1 MNRFSPTTRACG
13 AALLAG
19 FGVVPALAADNEIT
33 TAISGYGTVA
43 ATVTDNS
50 DTQYISSLQQFKGA
64 TKEPDIGAE
73 SRLGLQGV
81 VTFDPQFSV
90 TAQALAKRRGNT
102 DFDIGT
108 EWLFG
113 QYTPMPGLDLRLGR
127 VAMPT
132 FLVSDSRNVGYAAT
146 WLRAPNE
153 VYTVMPF
160 TTLDGG
166 QAIWRATVGSVAL
179 TSQLSYGKTSVTV
192 AAGTGSFNV
201 DAKSVVSLAFVAETG
216 NWTLRLADSRMS
228 LPTSIPLSQTVTLN
242 FTNKDTFLSAG
253 VQYDDGKVIVLSEFA
268 KRSEDNA
275 PILGEPLSAS
285 ASSYVAAGYRIG
297 SFTPMV
303 RYSHVK
309 YGKSLTAAP
318 VQNSEGLILRYD
330 AFRNVAFKAQ
340 IDRYDASNP
349 TAFISTQA
357 TTGKKIDV
365 LSVGADFVF

>member
-1 MNRFSPTTRACG
+1 MHRFNPISRACG
-13 AALLAG
+13 VALLAG
-19 FGVVPALAADNEIT
+19 LGAVPSNAAENEIT

-43 ATVTDNS
+43 ATVTDDS

-64 TKEPDIGAE
+64 TKQPDIGGE

-81 VTFDPQFSV
+81 ITFGSQFSV

-113 QYTPMPGLDLRLGR
+113 QYTPIPGLDLRLGR

-132 FLVSDSRNVGYAAT
+132 FLVSDTRNVGYAAT

-166 QAIWRATVGSVAL
+166 QAIWRSTVGGVAL
-179 TSQLSYGKTSVTV
+179 TSQLSYGKASVTV
-192 AAGTGSFNV
+192 ASGAGSFEV
-201 DAKSVVSLAFVAETG
+201 DAKSVISLALVAETG
-216 NWTLRLADSRMS
+216 NWTLRVADSRMS
-228 LPTSIPLSQTVTLN
+228 LPTSIPLSQTFTLN
-242 FTNKDTFLSAG
+242 FTNEDTFLSAG
-253 VQYDDGKVIVLSEFA
+253 LQYDDGKVIVLSEIA
-268 KRSEDNA
+268 KRSEHDA
-275 PILGEPLSAS
+275 PVLGEPLSAS
-285 ASSYVAAGYRIG
+285 TSSYVAAGYRIG

-303 RYSHVK
+303 RYSHMN
-309 YGKSLTAAP
+309 YGRSLTAAP

-330 AFRNVAFKAQ
+330 ALRNVAFKAQ

-349 TAFISTQA
+349 TAFTVTQA
-357 TTGKKIDV
+357 TTGKKINV